1 MQPISIIISILLP
14 ALTAAAPATS
24 LTSRQALPPGERIRI
39 TSVTG
44 AGAGCP
50 SGTWSSQISQDG
62 ASVTLGFDQFEVFLN
77 PASDRDLG
85 CTLILAASYP
95 TTGCVASTVVAT
107 SHGFADFSA
116 GNTGMVEASYGTSPG
131 RLTTGGGLTRAVLSG
146 GVWEGGQPWLRTDNL
161 GTAVN
166 VGSGGRTVLFFVNT
180 RAYFA
185 APASSSVFGS
195 LRMDDLSVSFTNQ
208 RRVTGQC

>member
-1 MQPISIIISILLP
+1 MRPITIIISILLP
-14 ALTAAAPATS
+14 ALTAAAPTTS
-24 LTSRQALPPGERIRI
+24 LEPRQSLPPNERIRI

-44 AGAGCP
+44 AGTGCP

-62 ASVTLGFDQFEVFLN
+62 TSVTLGFDQFEAFLN
-77 PASDRDLG
+77 PASDRDLS

-95 TTGCVASTVVAT
+95 TGCVASTVVAT
-107 SHGFADFSA
+107 SHGFAEFPG
-116 GNTGMVEASYGTSPG
+116 GNTGTVEASYGTSPG

-146 GVWEGGQPWLRTDNL
+146 GVWAGGQPWLRTDNV
-161 GTAVN
+161 GSAVN
-166 VGSGGRTVLFFVNT
+166 AGSGGRTVLFFVNT

-185 APASSSVFGS
+185 APAGSSVFGS